1 MIINKTHFPN
11 EIEILESINSED
23 HIKKVQVIGQNDLY
37 LWSLGW
43 LNELRPSIDRTPD
56 LKISIIFPATKIH
69 IQKYSKQTSKIIRE
83 TPQLYNRVVV
93 PYIEKLPASRLS
105 WIYNILDHV
114 TEADQIVYEDKSE
127 TDGFIIIPDFKWD
140 RTTLASLY
148 LLCIVN
154 DRQIRCLRDIRPRH
168 LSMLNSIRQRAFESI
183 ERKYNVPPRELRMF
197 VHYQPSYYHFHI
209 HITHVDY
216 LGFQGITVGQAH
228 LLDDII
234 GNLEFELA
242 HQSLVDR
249 PSSYYESK
257 ILVYAL
263 GSNHDMF
270 KDLWSQQ
277 QLEESNV
284 ELD

>member
-1 MIINKTHFPN
+1 
-11 EIEILESINSED
+11 
-23 HIKKVQVIGQNDLY
+23 
-37 LWSLGW
+37 
-43 LNELRPSIDRTPD
+43 
-56 LKISIIFPATKIH
+56 
-69 IQKYSKQTSKIIRE
+69 
-83 TPQLYNRVVV
+83 
-93 PYIEKLPASRLS
+93 
-105 WIYNILDHV
+105 
-114 TEADQIVYEDKSE
+114 
-127 TDGFIIIPDFKWD
+127 
-140 RTTLASLY
+140 
-148 LLCIVN
+148 
-154 DRQIRCLRDIRPRH
+154 
-168 LSMLNSIRQRAFESI
+168 
-183 ERKYNVPPRELRMF
+183 MF